1 MISQKLKAAI
11 KLSPVPAYK
20 IAQEAGL
27 DPSTLSKMICGIIR
41 IKPGDNRIVRVGQI
55 LGVQPDE
62 CFDKESEGHR
72 P

>member
-1 MISQKLKAAI
+1 MISQKLKVAI
-11 KLSPVPAYK
+11 KLSSIPAYK

-41 IKPGDNRIVRVGQI
+41 IKPDDNRIVRVGQI
-55 LGVQPDE
+55 LGVQPDK
-62 CFDKESEGHR
+62 CFEKENEGHR